1 MWLVTCSCATSTHG
15 CELEFGRLG
24 PPSKGDRPLTLL
36 LNSMILGKGISD
48 LTQTALHIWLAEV
61 TWEIQGQ
68 EHQTC
73 GSGIGVSVTT
83 AKHRPENLTLCCAI
97 ELISCSV
104 RCEMRCQAHFVTSVL
119 CPMRCRPNLSARCQC
134 RCQADASMPRC
145 QSVSVGVSQCLDAGR
160 CQSNTHFFIKITKFI
175 QEPMIFYY
183 K

>member
-1 MWLVTCSCATSTHG
+1 MEPRACCTGV
-15 CELEFGRLG
+15 GRLWEHACA
-24 PPSKGDRPLTLL
+24 GDICAAQR
-36 LNSMILGKGISD
+36 LGAATIMRVSD
-48 LTQTALHIWLAEV
+48 
-61 TWEIQGQ
+61 
-68 EHQTC
+68 
-73 GSGIGVSVTT
+73 GSRLRLRVKSFYYSCRLYIVIRS
-83 AKHRPENLTLCCAI
+83 AQHRPQNFTLRCAI

-160 CQSNTHFFIKITKFI
+160 CHQSNTHFFIKITKFI